1 MGIYGVLFVALIA
14 FSVFLVVSIF
24 FGVERGAKS
33 AHAVSSAVG
42 TIIILAAVFIYF
54 GMWFFGLG
62 CALFDWCPLRN
73 HLAN

>member
-1 MGIYGVLFVALIA
+1 VLFVALIA

-24 FGVERGAKS
+24 FGVERGFKS
-33 AHAVSSAVG
+33 AHAVSSAVGTAIG

-73 HLAN
+73 HFAN